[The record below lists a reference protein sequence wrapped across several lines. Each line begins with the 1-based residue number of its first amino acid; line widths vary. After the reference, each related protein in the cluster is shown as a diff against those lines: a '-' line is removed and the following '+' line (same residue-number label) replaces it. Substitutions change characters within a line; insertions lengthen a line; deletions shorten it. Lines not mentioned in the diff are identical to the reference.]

1 MAIILKGSKSASI
14 DSTYKLQPKQPG
26 VELLDNGYCRLK
38 IGSTTNLD
46 NPTDD
51 TSWIQWSALP
61 YAAPSTQIYQ
71 DTKISFPTSEITSA
85 SIGLLN
91 FDTDIYSSGT
101 TYGSDYI
108 TQTLQSY
115 QWIFSSYGAFYPNT
129 TGTQSLGTSTN
140 RWSRVY
146 TSAVANSAGDLTLNS
161 TDGSNNILAVCSSL
175 YPTGSNST
183 LGISAN
189 PWSHLYTDHVTST
202 TSNMFLSTSNVFNN
216 SSRLDVLLNINGSLS
231 SGVTVDL
238 NTSYNSI
245 SLKPYKDIYDENT
258 VWTLGSVTAD
268 ADLQWDNVYSKEF
281 TSGEMSIKYNSTNET
296 IEFLAIA

>member
-91 FDTDIYSSGT
+91 FDTDVYSSGT
-101 TYGSDYI
+101 TYGSDHI

-115 QWIFSSYGAFYPNT
+115 QWTFSSYGAFYPNT

-146 TSAVANSAGDLTLNS
+146 
-161 TDGSNNILAVCSSL
+161 
-175 YPTGSNST
+175 
-183 LGISAN
+183 
-189 PWSHLYTDHVTST
+189 
-202 TSNMFLSTSNVFNN
+202 
-216 SSRLDVLLNINGSLS
+216 
-231 SGVTVDL
+231 
-238 NTSYNSI
+238 
-245 SLKPYKDIYDENT
+245 
-258 VWTLGSVTAD
+258 
-268 ADLQWDNVYSKEF
+268 SKEF

-296 IEFLAIA
+296 IEFLSIA